1 MSSTHYR
8 FLQFCLGSLRAYA
21 RLVLAGSLIAA
32 LSGCSDD
39 TSEGDGSSYGRGNR
53 SVNVVAVPA
62 TLEKLI
68 ESVQAVGTTR
78 ALKSVALYPET
89 AGIVTAV
96 SFEPDSSV
104 KAGDVL
110 LQLDDRDERLAVRLA
125 QVQLADAERLVQRY
139 TSVNR
144 DETNIPQSQID
155 TAKAAVDT
163 AQIVLEQAQLDL
175 SRRQMTAPFDG
186 RVGITDID
194 VGDRIDT
201 ATLVT
206 TLDDRKTLLVNFM
219 IPEIFIGQVTSGT
232 AVSVQLWNSGRPAFS
247 GEVIAVDSRIDTA
260 SRAFTARAAIDN
272 QQDRF
277 RPGMAFEIAI
287 STSRGEFI
295 AVPDVAVQWGA
306 DGPYIWIA
314 RDGKAARAD
323 VRLVKRLPNRLLIE
337 TDIAVGTPVIA
348 EGVQSVRAGVALNLQ
363 DTTSRELSRTP
374 PAHGEKDMSNDGA

>member
-1 MSSTHYR
+1 MSFKHYR
-8 FLQFCLGSLRAYA
+8 FAQFTRSGLRACA
-21 RLVLAGSLIAA
+21 CLVLAGGLLPA
-32 LSGCSDD
+32 LSGCSEE
-39 TSEGDGSSYGRGNR
+39 TSEGEGSAYGRGNR

-62 TLEKLI
+62 TLEKLT

-89 AGIVTAV
+89 AGMVKAV
-96 SFEPDSSV
+96 SFEPDSLV

-144 DETNIPQSQID
+144 DETNIAQSQID

-163 AQIVLEQAQLDL
+163 AHIALEQAQLDL
-175 SRRQMTAPFDG
+175 SRRQMIAPFDG

-247 GEVIAVDSRIDTA
+247 GEVVAVDSRIDTA

-272 QQDRF
+272 QPDRF

-314 RDGKAARAD
+314 RDGKAERKD

-337 TDIAVGTPVIA
+337 SDIAVGTLVIA

-363 DTTSRELSRTP
+363 NTTPKELPRTP
-374 PAHGEKDMSNDGA
+374 AAPGVKDRSNGGA

>member
-1 MSSTHYR
+1 MSSTQYR

-39 TSEGDGSSYGRGNR
+39 TSEGDGSTYGRGNR

-62 TLEKLI
+62 TLEKLT

-78 ALKSVALYPET
+78 ALRSVALYQET

-96 SFEPDSSV
+96 SFEPDSLV

-295 AVPDVAVQWGA
+295 AVPDVSVQWGA

>member
-1 MSSTHYR
+1 MSFKHYR
-8 FLQFCLGSLRAYA
+8 FAQFTRSGLRACA
-21 RLVLAGSLIAA
+21 CLVFAGGLLPA
-32 LSGCSDD
+32 LSGCSED
-39 TSEGDGSSYGRGNR
+39 TSEDEGSAYGRGNR

-62 TLEKLI
+62 TLEKLT

-78 ALKSVALYPET
+78 ALNSVALYPET
-89 AGIVTAV
+89 AGMVTAV
-96 SFEPDSSV
+96 SFEPDSLV

-144 DETNIPQSQID
+144 DETNIAQSQID

-163 AQIVLEQAQLDL
+163 ANIALEQAQLDL
-175 SRRQMTAPFDG
+175 SRRQMIAPFDG

-247 GEVIAVDSRIDTA
+247 GEVVAVDSRIDTA

-314 RDGKAARAD
+314 RDGKAERKD

-337 TDIAVGTPVIA
+337 SDIAVGTLVIA

-363 DTTSRELSRTP
+363 NTTPKELPRTP
-374 PAHGEKDMSNDGA
+374 AAPGVKDRSNGGA